1 MSSATSCSADQKRIT
16 VFTPTYN
23 RACTLPQLYHSLQ
36 RQSFLN
42 FEWLIVDDGSVDDT
56 EKIVRQWTE
65 EDSPFHIS
73 YYKQQNGGKHRAVN
87 KGLSLAKGEIFFV
100 VDSDDYLTDDAL
112 EKIDRWFREMGN
124 NPSLVSVAA
133 NKGTSPTQT
142 VNAYFTEPYLDQSF
156 LEMGRYSENGK
167 LVLNGERAIAFY
179 TEIHRKYLYPA
190 FDGEI
195 FLTEAIAYNRMA
207 HDGYRTRFFNDIIT
221 IYEYRDDGLSS
232 SGTDIYLKNP
242 HGYGLWF
249 KERAEFLHDSVIKK
263 WKMYYS
269 FYCDLKNRYPSDI
282 IAECIDVPDIAIWV
296 CKALFSLKHVGKE
309 R

>member
-1 MSSATSCSADQKRIT
+1 MSSAISCPTNQKRIT

-23 RACTLPQLYHSLQ
+23 RAYILPQLYHSLQ
-36 RQSFLN
+36 RQSFHN
-42 FEWLIVDDGSVDDT
+42 FEWLIVDDGSTDDT
-56 EKIVRQWTE
+56 EEIAKQWSE
-65 EDSPFHIS
+65 KDNPFCIRYH
-73 YYKQQNGGKHRAVN
+73 KQKNGGKHRAVN
-87 KGLSLAKGEIFFV
+87 RGLSLAEGEIFFV
-100 VDSDDYLTDDAL
+100 VDSDDYLTNDAL
-112 EKIDRWFREMGN
+112 EKIDRWFREMGD

-142 VNAYFTEPYLDQSF
+142 VNAFFTEPYMDQCFLD
-156 LEMGRYSENGK
+156 MGSYTQNGK

-179 TEIHRKYLYPA
+179 TEIHRKYCYPT
-190 FDGEI
+190 FEGEL
-195 FLTEAIAYNRMA
+195 FLTEAICYNRMA

-269 FYCDLKNRYPSDI
+269 FYCDLKDLYSPEI
-282 IAECIDVPDIAIWV
+282 IAECMMVPTGVMWICSI
-296 CKALFSLKHVGKE
+296 LFWIKHI
-309 R
+309 RN